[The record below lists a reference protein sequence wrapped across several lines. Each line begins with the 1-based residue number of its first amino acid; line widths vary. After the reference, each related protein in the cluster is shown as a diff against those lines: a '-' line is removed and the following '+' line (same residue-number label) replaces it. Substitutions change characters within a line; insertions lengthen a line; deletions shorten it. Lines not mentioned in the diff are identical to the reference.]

1 MIPHEF
7 AAATDLVR
15 QKRHKS
21 SRMAVAAGLNQ
32 AAGAMS
38 LFSTHAA
45 AALEC
50 HLPNCSSA
58 SAAAAT
64 ICQRVRVTTARE
76 GQGSAVGTCRRQ
88 HQPCTYTCNGMGAL
102 ESAAASESSH
112 TVTITARHQK
122 GGSGTLRSASAVV
135 KSLQLGTGMA
145 AL

>member
-1 MIPHEF
+1 MPASSTCDGRVIPHEF

-21 SRMAVAAGLNQ
+21 SRVAVAAGLNQ

-45 AALEC
+45 ARLEC

-64 ICQRVRVTTARE
+64 ICQR
-76 GQGSAVGTCRRQ
+76 
-88 HQPCTYTCNGMGAL
+88 
-102 ESAAASESSH
+102 
-112 TVTITARHQK
+112 ARHN
-122 GGSGTLRSASAVV
+122 SARGTRQRGRHLQEAAPAVYV
-135 KSLQLGTGMA
+135 HVQRNGRT
-145 AL
+145 